1 MLVGPRVRKKT
12 VTEQMK
18 VKCEQ
23 AKKARIRNFLCTPE
37 LSPFSALLESNR
49 RKQQEPQITPLKSH
63 SYVTAAQTAA
73 PNSQF
78 PCKETTPPPQTTT
91 ADVKVALDSPE
102 VLKSFHDM
110 VLTPLR
116 TPELP
121 IVQGC
126 PEVPSSLLKY
136 ISPVHSVPLSERDK
150 VLALCE
156 QTEPIPF
163 DHFFSLRMIKSVEK
177 VGEGAFSDVF
187 SCLSEQD
194 TKLAIKL
201 VPIEGDIK
209 YNGDPQSRYE
219 DVLPEM
225 VISRELSA
233 LGDNSR
239 DHKNPNS
246 SPGFVSIYRMA
257 VCKGPYPE
265 YLLDAWD
272 TFDFSHDSDNDRPDV
287 FKDDQLYLLFAAEN
301 AGVPISDYVYH
312 SYEEFHS
319 IIAQVAGT
327 LAVGELALNFEHR
340 DLHRGNVLVKKTK
353 QSTFT
358 ITLEGKDYIIDT
370 FGVKATIIDYTL
382 SRLSQGSCV
391 SYNDLNRLPWLMQ
404 GKDDIQFDVY
414 RDMWNVTLGHWDLY
428 APYTNVLWINYLI
441 RKIQTKGRLRR
452 ISSKKFTEKIENY
465 ANNTLRFKSAQE
477 TFKYLYDNSKLFM
490 AAKKPQR
497 AKR

>member
-1 MLVGPRVRKKT
+1 MRRARAVLVKSLLAFGGSVFILCVVYFNAIPRQEFTERPNKGNAVWGA
-12 VTEQMK
+12 VTH
-18 VKCEQ
+18 
-23 AKKARIRNFLCTPE
+23 R
-37 LSPFSALLESNR
+37 
-49 RKQQEPQITPLKSH
+49 
-63 SYVTAAQTAA
+63 AA
-73 PNSQF
+73 P
-78 PCKETTPPPQTTT
+78 
-91 ADVKVALDSPE
+91 
-102 VLKSFHDM
+102 HR
-110 VLTPLR
+110 R

-136 ISPVHSVPLSERDK
+136 ISPVHAVPLSEREK

-156 QTEPIPF
+156 QTEPITF
-163 DHFFSLRMIKSVEK
+163 DHFFTPRMIKSVEK

-194 TKLAIKL
+194 TKLAIKI
-201 VPIEGDIK
+201 VPIDGDTK
-209 YNGDPQSRYE
+209 YNGDPQSKFE

-233 LGDNSR
+233 LADKEHRG
-239 DHKNPNS
+239 PNS

-257 VCKGPYPE
+257 VCVGPYPE

-272 TFDFSHDSDNDRPDV
+272 VFDFTHDSDNDRPDI

-327 LAVGELALNFEHR
+327 LAVGERALNFEHR

-358 ITLEGKDYIIDT
+358 ITLDGKEYVIDSY
-370 FGVKATIIDYTL
+370 GVKATLIDYTL
-382 SRLSQGSCV
+382 SRLSQGDCV
-391 SYNDLNRLPWLMQ
+391 SYNDLNRLEWLMH

-414 RDMWNVTLGHWDLY
+414 RDMWNVTLGHWELY
-428 APYTNVLWINYLI
+428 TPYTNVLWINYLV

-452 ISSKKFTEKIENY
+452 ISTKKFTEKIVQY
-465 ANNTLRFKSAQE
+465 ANNTARFKSAQE
-477 TFKYLYDNSKLFM
+477 TFKYLHDNGKLFM

-497 AKR
+497 TKR